1 MNRPTQEQYFMNIAE
16 VVASRGECC
25 RRKVGA
31 VIVDKRGRI
40 LSTGMN
46 GLAPG
51 RVSCLE
57 QPCLGSFCASGEGL
71 DLCESSHA
79 EISAL
84 VTLEHPFE
92 AHTLYSTTE
101 PCISCT
107 KAILLTSIERVIF
120 SAPYTKQS
128 GFDLWSK
135 SRRPE
140 MWRPYENAI

>member
-1 MNRPTQEQYFMNIAE
+1 MRPSQDQYFMRIAE

-31 VIVDKRGRI
+31 VITDGRGRI
-40 LSTGMN
+40 LATGMN

-51 RVSCLE
+51 RVSCIDE
-57 QPCLGSFCASGEGL
+57 PCAGSQCASGEGL
-71 DLCESSHA
+71 DLCEASHA

-92 AHTLYSTTE
+92 ARTLYCTTE

-107 KAILLTSIERVIF
+107 KAILLTSIDRVIF
-120 SAPYTKQS
+120 HNTYPNKS
-128 GFDLWSK
+128 GFDLWCK